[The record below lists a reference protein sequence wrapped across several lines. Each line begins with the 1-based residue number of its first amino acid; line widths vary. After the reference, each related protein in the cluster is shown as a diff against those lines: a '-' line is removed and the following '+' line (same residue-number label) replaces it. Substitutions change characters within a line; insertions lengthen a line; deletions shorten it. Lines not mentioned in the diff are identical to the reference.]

1 MSAPGRPQ
9 AIIPQRGSAE
19 DISMSLTLFK
29 NVHVLDVRAGQRLG
43 GHEVLIEGALIR
55 EVSDRPITSPGAR
68 VIDGG
73 GRTLMPGLI
82 DCHVHVTF
90 SQTNLGL
97 LAGTPST
104 TLALRA
110 LPILR
115 GMLRRGFT
123 TVRDAGGADWAL
135 KTALEDGVDGT
146 VVGPRLFVSGP
157 ALSPTGGHGDFR
169 ARSDRLLPV
178 GCPAC
183 GYLQRLGST
192 RVVDGVDN
200 VRQATRELLQMGADQ
215 IKIMSSG
222 GVASP
227 TDPVNALGYSLEET
241 RAIVDEA
248 AARHTYVMAHAYTP
262 ATIRRAVECGV
273 RSIEHGNLID
283 APTAALMAERGA
295 YAVPTLV
302 TYEAL
307 ARDGARYGLGPES
320 VAKIE
325 QVREAGLRSLEIFQA
340 AGVKMA
346 LGTDLLGEAHPLQS
360 EELLLRAR
368 VQSNLEVLRSATL
381 IGAELLGQSR
391 RLGEIAPGALADLL
405 LVDGDPL
412 LDLACLAGQGE
423 HIALVMQ
430 GGQARFND
438 LRP

>member
-1 MSAPGRPQ
+1 
-9 AIIPQRGSAE
+9 
-19 DISMSLTLFK
+19 MSLILFK
-29 NVHVLDVRAGQRLG
+29 NVHVLDVRR
-43 GHEVLIEGALIR
+43 GALLEGHAVLVEGDAIR
-55 EVSDRPITSPGAR
+55 EISDKPITSASAR
-68 VIDGG
+68 VIDGA

-97 LAGTPST
+97 LAGTPNT
-104 TLALRA
+104 TLAYRA

-123 TVRDAGGADWAL
+123 TVRDCGGADWAL
-135 KTALEDGVDGT
+135 KQAVEDGMEGT
-146 VVGPRLFVSGP
+146 VVGPRLSVSGP

-169 ARSDRLLPV
+169 PRSDRLLPV
-178 GCPAC
+178 GCGCP
-183 GYLQRLGST
+183 RLAST
-192 RVVDGVDN
+192 RVVDGVDA
-200 VRQATRELLQMGADQ
+200 VRGAVRELLQMGADH

-227 TDPVNALGYSLEET
+227 TDPIDAMGYSVDET

-248 AARHTYVMAHAYTP
+248 GARHAMVLAHAYTP
-262 ATIRRAVECGV
+262 AAIRRAVECGV

-283 APTAALMAERGA
+283 APTAALMSERGA
-295 YAVPTLV
+295 YAVPTLI

-307 ARDGARYGLGPES
+307 ARDGARLGLGPES

-325 QVREAGLRSLEIFQA
+325 RVRAAGLRSLEIFKA

-346 LGTDLLGEAHPLQS
+346 LGTDLLGASHPLQS
-360 EELLLRAR
+360 EELVIRAQ
-368 VQSNLEVLRSATL
+368 VQSNLEVLQSATL
-381 IGAELLGQSR
+381 IGAELLGQSG

>member
-1 MSAPGRPQ
+1 
-9 AIIPQRGSAE
+9 
-19 DISMSLTLFK
+19 MSLTLFS
-29 NVHVLDVRAGQRLG
+29 NVHVLDVRAGRRLED
-43 GHEVLIEGALIR
+43 HHVLVEDGAVR
-55 EVSDRPITSPGAR
+55 EVSDQPIVTSTAL
-68 VIDGG
+68 VIDGR

-90 SQTNLGL
+90 SHTNLGL
-97 LAGTPST
+97 LADTPHT

-135 KTALEDGVDGT
+135 KAAIEDGMDGT
-146 VVGPRLFVSGP
+146 VTGPRLFVSGP

-169 ARSDRLLPV
+169 PRSDRLRPI
-178 GCPAC
+178 GCGC
-183 GYLQRLGST
+183 QRLAST

-200 VRQATRELLQMGADQ
+200 VRHAVRELLQMGADQ

-248 AARHTYVMAHAYTP
+248 AARHTYVLAHAYTP
-262 ATIRRAVECGV
+262 EAIRRAVECGV

-283 APTAALMAERGA
+283 APTARLMAERGA
-295 YAVPTLV
+295 YAVPTLI

-307 ARDGARYGLGPES
+307 ARDGARLGLGAES
-320 VAKIE
+320 VAKIA
-325 QVREAGLRSLEIFQA
+325 QVREAGLRSLEIFRD

-346 LGTDLLGEAHPLQS
+346 FGTDLLGASHDLQS
-360 EELLLRAR
+360 EELLIRAQ
-368 VQSNLEVLRSATL
+368 VQSNLEVLQSATL
-381 IGAELLGQSR
+381 VGAELLGQTG

-412 LDLACLAGQGE
+412 ADLSCLAGQGE
-423 HIALVMQ
+423 RIALVMQ
-430 GGQARFND
+430 GGAVRVD
-438 LRP
+438 RRGA

>member
-1 MSAPGRPQ
+1 
-9 AIIPQRGSAE
+9 
-19 DISMSLTLFK
+19 MSLTLFK
-29 NVHVLDVRAGQRLG
+29 NVHVLDVRAGRLLED
-43 GHEVLIEGALIR
+43 HQVLVKGDTIR
-55 EVSDRPITSPGAR
+55 ELSGRPITTSAAQ

-90 SQTNLGL
+90 SATNLAL
-97 LAGTPST
+97 LAQTPNT

-135 KTALEDGVDGT
+135 KQAIEDGMDGT

-169 ARSDRLLPV
+169 PRSDRLLPI
-178 GCPAC
+178 GCGC
-183 GYLQRLGST
+183 LRLAST
-192 RVVDGVDN
+192 RVVDGVDD
-200 VRQATRELLQMGADQ
+200 VRRAVRELLQMGADQ

-248 AARHTYVMAHAYTP
+248 AARHTIVLAHAYTP
-262 ATIRRAVECGV
+262 EAIRRAVECGV

-295 YAVPTLV
+295 VAVPTLI

-307 ARDGARYGLGPES
+307 ARDGLRLGLGAES
-320 VAKIE
+320 VAKVE
-325 QVREAGLRSLEIFQA
+325 QVRAAGLRSLEIFKI
-340 AGVKMA
+340 AGVKLA
-346 LGTDLLGEAHPLQS
+346 FGTDLLGGSHDLQS
-360 EELLLRAR
+360 EEFLIRAQ
-368 VQSNLEVLRSATL
+368 VQSNLDVLQSATL
-381 IGAELLGQSR
+381 IGAELLGQAD
-391 RLGEIAPGALADLL
+391 RLGEIAPGACADLL
-405 LVDGDPL
+405 LVDGNPL
-412 LDLACLAGQGE
+412 DDLTCLTGQGE
-423 HIALVMQ
+423 RIPLVMQ
-430 GGQARFND
+430 GGLVRFNE
-438 LRP
+438 LPT

>member
-1 MSAPGRPQ
+1 
-9 AIIPQRGSAE
+9 
-19 DISMSLTLFK
+19 MSLTLFK
-29 NVHVLDVRAGQRLG
+29 NVHVLDVRAGRLLED
-43 GHEVLIEGALIR
+43 HQVLVKGDTIR
-55 EVSDRPITSPGAR
+55 ELSGRPITTSAAQ

-90 SQTNLGL
+90 SATNLAL
-97 LAGTPST
+97 LAQTPNT

-135 KTALEDGVDGT
+135 KQAIEDGMDGT

-169 ARSDRLLPV
+169 PRSDRLLPI
-178 GCPAC
+178 GCGC
-183 GYLQRLGST
+183 QRLAST
-192 RVVDGVDN
+192 RVVDGVDD
-200 VRQATRELLQMGADQ
+200 VRRAVRELLQMGADQ

-248 AARHTYVMAHAYTP
+248 AARHTIVLAHAYTP
-262 ATIRRAVECGV
+262 EAIRRAVECGV

-295 YAVPTLV
+295 VAVPTLI

-307 ARDGARYGLGPES
+307 ARDGLRLGLGAES
-320 VAKIE
+320 AAKIE
-325 QVREAGLRSLEIFQA
+325 QVRAAGLSSLEVFKA
-340 AGVKMA
+340 GGVKLA
-346 LGTDLLGEAHPLQS
+346 FGTDLLGGSHDLQS
-360 EELLLRAR
+360 EEFLIRAQ
-368 VQSNLEVLRSATL
+368 VQSNLEVLQSATL
-381 IGAELLGQSR
+381 IGAELLGQAD
-391 RLGEIAPGALADLL
+391 RLGEIAPGACADLL
-405 LVDGDPL
+405 LVDGNPL
-412 LDLACLAGQGE
+412 DDLACLTGQGE
-423 HIALVMQ
+423 RIPLVMQ
-430 GGQARFND
+430 GGLVRFNE
-438 LRP
+438 LPT

>member
-1 MSAPGRPQ
+1 
-9 AIIPQRGSAE
+9 
-19 DISMSLTLFK
+19 MSLTLFK
-29 NVHVLDVRAGQRLG
+29 NVHVLDVRAGRLLED
-43 GHEVLIEGALIR
+43 HQVLVKGDTIR
-55 EVSDRPITSPGAR
+55 ELSDRPITTQSAH

-90 SQTNLGL
+90 SATNLAL
-97 LAGTPST
+97 LAQTPNT

-135 KTALEDGVDGT
+135 KQAIEDGMDGT

-169 ARSDRLLPV
+169 PRSDRLLPI
-178 GCPAC
+178 GCGC
-183 GYLQRLGST
+183 QRLAST
-192 RVVDGVDN
+192 RVVDGVDD
-200 VRQATRELLQMGADQ
+200 VRRAVRELLQMGADQ

-248 AARHTYVMAHAYTP
+248 AARHTIVLAHAYTP
-262 ATIRRAVECGV
+262 EAIRRAVECGV

-295 YAVPTLV
+295 VAVPTLI

-307 ARDGARYGLGPES
+307 ARDGLRLGLGAES
-320 VAKIE
+320 AAKIE
-325 QVREAGLRSLEIFQA
+325 QVRAAGLSSLEVFKA
-340 AGVKMA
+340 AGVKLA
-346 LGTDLLGEAHPLQS
+346 FGTDLLGGSHDLQS
-360 EELLLRAR
+360 EEFLIRAQ
-368 VQSNLEVLRSATL
+368 VQSNLDVLQSATL
-381 IGAELLGQSR
+381 IGAELLGQSG
-391 RLGEIAPGALADLL
+391 RLGEIVPGALADLL
-405 LVDGDPL
+405 LVDGNPL
-412 LDLACLAGQGE
+412 DNLTCLTGQGE
-423 HIALVMQ
+423 RIALVMQ
-430 GGQARFND
+430 GGLVRFNE
-438 LRP
+438 LPT

>member
-1 MSAPGRPQ
+1 
-9 AIIPQRGSAE
+9 
-19 DISMSLTLFK
+19 MSLTLFK
-29 NVHVLDVRAGQRLG
+29 NVHVLDVRAGRLLED
-43 GHEVLIEGALIR
+43 HQVLVKGDTIR
-55 EVSDRPITSPGAR
+55 ELSGRPITTSAAQ

-90 SQTNLGL
+90 SATNLAL
-97 LAGTPST
+97 LAQTPNT

-135 KTALEDGVDGT
+135 KQAIEDGMDGT

-169 ARSDRLLPV
+169 PRSDRLLPI
-178 GCPAC
+178 GCGC
-183 GYLQRLGST
+183 QRLAST
-192 RVVDGVDN
+192 RVVDGVDD
-200 VRQATRELLQMGADQ
+200 VRRAVRELLQMGADQ

-248 AARHTYVMAHAYTP
+248 AARHTIVLAHAYTP
-262 ATIRRAVECGV
+262 EAIRRAVECGV

-283 APTAALMAERGA
+283 APMAALMAERGA
-295 YAVPTLV
+295 VAVPTLI

-307 ARDGARYGLGPES
+307 ARDGLRLGLGAES
-320 VAKIE
+320 AAKIE
-325 QVREAGLRSLEIFQA
+325 QVRAAGLSSLEVFKA
-340 AGVKMA
+340 AGVKLA
-346 LGTDLLGEAHPLQS
+346 FGTDLLGGSHDLQS
-360 EELLLRAR
+360 EEFLIRAQ
-368 VQSNLEVLRSATL
+368 VQSNLEVLQSATL
-381 IGAELLGQSR
+381 IGAELLGQAD
-391 RLGEIAPGALADLL
+391 RLGEIAPGACADLL
-405 LVDGDPL
+405 LVDGNPL
-412 LDLACLAGQGE
+412 DDLACLTGQGE
-423 HIALVMQ
+423 RIPLVMQ
-430 GGQARFND
+430 GGLVRFNE
-438 LRP
+438 LPT

>member
-1 MSAPGRPQ
+1 
-9 AIIPQRGSAE
+9 
-19 DISMSLTLFK
+19 MSLTLFK
-29 NVHVLDVRAGQRLG
+29 NVHVLDVRAGRLLED
-43 GHEVLIEGALIR
+43 HQVLVKGDTIR
-55 EVSDRPITSPGAR
+55 ELSDRPITTQSAH

-90 SQTNLGL
+90 SATNLAL
-97 LAGTPST
+97 LAQTPNT

-135 KTALEDGVDGT
+135 KQAIEDGMDGT

-169 ARSDRLLPV
+169 PRSDRLLPI
-178 GCPAC
+178 GCRC
-183 GYLQRLGST
+183 QRLAST
-192 RVVDGVDN
+192 RVVDGVDD
-200 VRQATRELLQMGADQ
+200 VRRAVRELLQMGADQ

-227 TDPVNALGYSLEET
+227 TDLVNALGYSLEET

-248 AARHTYVMAHAYTP
+248 AARHTIVLAHAYTP
-262 ATIRRAVECGV
+262 EAIRRAVECGV

-295 YAVPTLV
+295 VAVPTLI

-307 ARDGARYGLGPES
+307 ARDGLRLGLGAES
-320 VAKIE
+320 AAKIE
-325 QVREAGLRSLEIFQA
+325 QVRAAGLSSLEVFKA
-340 AGVKMA
+340 AGVKLA
-346 LGTDLLGEAHPLQS
+346 FGTDLLGGSHDLQS
-360 EELLLRAR
+360 EEFLIRAQ
-368 VQSNLEVLRSATL
+368 VQSNLEVLQSATL
-381 IGAELLGQSR
+381 IGAELLGQAD
-391 RLGEIAPGALADLL
+391 RLGEIAPGACADLL
-405 LVDGDPL
+405 LVDGNPL
-412 LDLACLAGQGE
+412 DDLACLTGQGE
-423 HIALVMQ
+423 RIPLVMQ
-430 GGQARFND
+430 GGLVRFNE
-438 LRP
+438 LPT